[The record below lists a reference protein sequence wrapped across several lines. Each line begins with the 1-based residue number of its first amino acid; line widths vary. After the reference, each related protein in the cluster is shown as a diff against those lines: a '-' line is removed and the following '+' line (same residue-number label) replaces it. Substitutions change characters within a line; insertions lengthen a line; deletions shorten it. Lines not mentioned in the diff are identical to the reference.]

1 MCSANQWTG
10 FYMITASAMKQLK
23 LTNITLSHKSP
34 VIVINPFNF
43 SGLFLFPLGMMAL
56 MGAVYAACQKYTLLY
71 LLSLCWLSYERTDKS
86 IKVF

>member
-1 MCSANQWTG
+1 
-10 FYMITASAMKQLK
+10 MITASAMKQLK

-43 SGLFLFPLGMMAL
+43 SGLFLYPLGMMAL